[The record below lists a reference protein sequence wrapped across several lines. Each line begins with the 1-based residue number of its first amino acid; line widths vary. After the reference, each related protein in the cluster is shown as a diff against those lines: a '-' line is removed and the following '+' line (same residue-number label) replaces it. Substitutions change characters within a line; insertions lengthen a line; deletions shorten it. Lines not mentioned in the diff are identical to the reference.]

1 MREWERCV
9 EREREEERAGWEE
22 REGRMGKYTAG
33 ETEGGREGGKN
44 RKCSGRIMDQQ
55 VCVLR
60 KKYAQ

>member
-9 EREREEERAGWEE
+9 ERERGEREE
-22 REGRMGKYTAG
+22 REGRMGKYPVG
-33 ETEGGREGGKN
+33 EAEAGREGGEN
-44 RKCSGRIMDQQ
+44 RKCSGKIMDQQ